1 MTIIR
6 LLRYDF
12 HNSNPAPRGGKTNFG
27 VLAVGYVDRQHPN
40 LSFHPEIPKELYNE
54 NMNKTKFVGYRCSL
68 CNTEYLPGQVTYTC
82 PKDGG
87 NLDVELDYTAIRQ
100 KFQPEDLTYRSENSL
115 WRYLPLLP
123 VPDPGGES
131 TPLRSAGWTPVY
143 RLGRLAKTLGLEH
156 LWLKD
161 ESRNPTASFKDRASA
176 VVVARA
182 REIGAETIVT
192 ASTGNAGAAL
202 AGMSAAVGQKAVIFA
217 PKSAPPAKVAQLLVY
232 GAKVILVDG
241 SYDDAFDLTIQAA
254 EEFHWY
260 CRNTGYNP
268 FTAEGKKTAALE
280 IWEWWGEEHRS
291 WHEPGNP
298 LDHHS
303 PLTVF
308 VSVGDGNIISGIHK
322 GFKDLQALGWMEH
335 IPRIIGVQAEGSAAI
350 ANAFHAGTE
359 KIIPIAAN
367 TIADSISV
375 DLPRDGV
382 RAVRAARETGGTYVL
397 VSDAEILQAIAAL
410 GPQGIFA
417 EPAGATAYAGLVKAI
432 GQGIVKAGDPVLVLN
447 TGSGLKD
454 VRAAM
459 QAVKAAPIIEPTLDA
474 VKRLL

>member
-1 MTIIR
+1 MICAGAEEFPP
-6 LLRYDF
+6 LRYNGDMI
-12 HNSNPAPRGGKTNFG
+12 NSRF
-27 VLAVGYVDRQHPN
+27 
-40 LSFHPEIPKELYNE
+40 S
-54 NMNKTKFVGYRCSL
+54 GYRCSV
-68 CNTEYLPGQVTYTC
+68 CDSEYLPGQVTYTC

-87 NLDVELDYTAIRQ
+87 NLDVVLDYDAIHQ
-100 KFQPEDLTYRSENSL
+100 KFQPEDLTYRAEDSL

-123 VPDPGGES
+123 VTDPGCEG

-143 RLGRLAKTLGLEH
+143 RMTRLAQELGLEH

-176 VVVARA
+176 VVLARA
-182 REIGAETIVT
+182 RDIGAEIIVT

-202 AGMSAAVGQKAVIFA
+202 AGMAAASGQKAVIFA
-217 PKSAPPAKVAQLLVY
+217 PKSAPPAKVAQLLVFN
-232 GAKVILVDG
+232 AKVILVDG
-241 SYDDAFDLTIQAA
+241 NYDEAFDLTIQAA
-254 EEFHWY
+254 GEFGWY

-291 WHEPGNP
+291 WHTPGSL
-298 LDHHS
+298 LDHHR

-322 GFKDLQALGWMEH
+322 GFKDLQALGWLERM
-335 IPRIIGVQAEGSAAI
+335 PRIIGVQADGSAAI
-350 ANAFHAGTE
+350 ANAFLAGTE
-359 KIIPIAAN
+359 QIVPISAK

-375 DLPRDGV
+375 DLPRDGL
-382 RAVRAARETGGTYVL
+382 RAIRAARESGGTYIL
-397 VSDAEILQAIAAL
+397 VSDEEILQAIAAL
-410 GPQGIFA
+410 GRQGVFA
-417 EPAGATAYAGLVKAI
+417 EPAGATSYAGLVKAI
-432 GQGIVKAGDPVLVLN
+432 GQGIVQSGDPVLVLN

-459 QAVKAAPIIEPTLDA
+459 QAVKEAPVIEPTLEA

>member
-1 MTIIR
+1 M
-6 LLRYDF
+6 D
-12 HNSNPAPRGGKTNFG
+12 
-27 VLAVGYVDRQHPN
+27 
-40 LSFHPEIPKELYNE
+40 
-54 NMNKTKFVGYRCSL
+54 KFIGYRCSL
-68 CNTEYLPGQVTYTC
+68 CNAEYLPGQVTYTC

-87 NLDVELDYTAIRQ
+87 NLDVVLDYDTLRQ
-100 KFQPEDLTYRSENSL
+100 KFQPEDLTCRCEDSL

-123 VPDPGGES
+123 VPDPGGEG
-131 TPLRSAGWTPVY
+131 TPIRAAGWTPVFS
-143 RLGRLAKTLGLEH
+143 LSRLADKLGLRH

-182 REIGAETIVT
+182 REIGAEVVVT

-202 AGMSAAVGQKAVIFA
+202 AGMSAAIGQKAVIFA
-217 PKSAPPAKVAQLLVY
+217 PKTAPPAKVAQLLVY
-232 GAKVILVDG
+232 GARVLLVDG
-241 SYDDAFDLTIQAA
+241 SYDDAFDLTIKAA
-254 EEFHWY
+254 QEFGWY

-268 FTAEGKKTAALE
+268 FTAEGKKTAAFE
-280 IWEWWGEEHRS
+280 IWEWTTISKFEFRNS
-291 WHEPGNP
+291 KLN
-298 LDHHS
+298 
-303 PLTVF
+303 VF

-322 GFKDLQALGWMEH
+322 GFKDLLALGWMEKM
-335 IPRIIGVQAEGSAAI
+335 PRIIGVQAEGSAAI

-359 KIIPIAAN
+359 KITPVSAK

-382 RAVRAARETGGTYVL
+382 RAIRAARQTGGTYIT
-397 VSDAEILQAIAAL
+397 VSDHDILAAIAEL
-410 GPQGIFA
+410 GKVGVFA
-417 EPAGATAYAGLVKAI
+417 EPAGATSYAGLVRAVA
-432 GQGIVKAGDPVLVLN
+432 QGLVGPEEPILVLN

-459 QAVKAAPIIEPTLDA
+459 QAVVEAPVIEPTLEA